1 MREGVTT
8 GGKMEGSYQA
18 MASAVPERNG
28 TKTGFKAAAA
38 QAKTHQ
44 RRISASSVSPRPR
57 QLYFDTAANRSECSN
72 DWNCLSSLL
81 KCICRSEL
89 SEFTVTLSSAI
100 FSVAVA
106 VIFL

>member
-8 GGKMEGSYQA
+8 GGKMEGSYQDR
-18 MASAVPERNG
+18 ASAVPELNG
-28 TKTGFKAAAA
+28 TETSFSRCA
-38 QAKTHQ
+38 HQ
-44 RRISASSVSPRPR
+44 RSISASSVSPRPR

-81 KCICRSEL
+81 KCIWRSEL

-100 FSVAVA
+100 FSAAVA